1 MNATTTSSPTS
12 TKQSKSSKRAP
23 YGFKLDFPD
32 TEFTLR
38 DLRKQKS
45 HKVRYI
51 TLYMRVK
58 KGLAEGNIL
67 VAGEKTPTSTRRG
80 RKEII
85 YRRADAMQTAI
96 TVDSSIVSVTA

>member
-1 MNATTTSSPTS
+1 
-12 TKQSKSSKRAP
+12 
-23 YGFKLDFPD
+23 
-32 TEFTLR
+32 
-38 DLRKQKS
+38 
-45 HKVRYI
+45 
-51 TLYMRVK
+51 MRVK